1 MIMSPL
7 VNEPESI
14 YNLLQWTQACI
25 SQETADCKL
34 FDKGLLFLILK
45 IFFNVDYF

>member
-1 MIMSPL
+1 MSPL

-34 FDKGLLFLILK
+34 FDKGLRFLILK